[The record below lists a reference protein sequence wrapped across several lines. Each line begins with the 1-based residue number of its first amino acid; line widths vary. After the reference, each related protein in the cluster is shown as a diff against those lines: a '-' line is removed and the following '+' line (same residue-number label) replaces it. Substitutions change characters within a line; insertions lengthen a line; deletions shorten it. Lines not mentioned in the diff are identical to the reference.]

1 MKDYS
6 KTLQSLRLY
15 LEYLQQD
22 EACNPKVIQ
31 YVTREIQKIEQ
42 RVLLNQHGLDQELL
56 YILWK
61 DNRVINCIALWSKA
75 LSDLQKEA
83 PCEYFTWLM
92 KRNPPL
98 VY

>member
-1 MKDYS
+1 MKEYS

-31 YVTREIQKIEQ
+31 YVTREIQKIEH
-42 RVLLNQHGLDQELL
+42 QHELDQELL

-83 PCEYFTWLM
+83 PCEYFAWLM